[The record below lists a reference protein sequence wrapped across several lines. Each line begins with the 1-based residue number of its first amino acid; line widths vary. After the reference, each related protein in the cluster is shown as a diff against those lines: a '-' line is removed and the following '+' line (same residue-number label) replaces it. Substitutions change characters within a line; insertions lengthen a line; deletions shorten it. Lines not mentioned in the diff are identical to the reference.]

1 MSTWLQI
8 SIAGIII
15 GLAIYV
21 ILFTTNL
28 KSNKDV
34 KNGAQSTADQKKP
47 VSDIRGWFNS
57 HKDTIQTLVLVA
69 IGIVAI
75 NVLCNKVGFPGWQ
88 NVYRHESFL
97 WLNASLLIAVFL
109 TLAAKKPVV
118 KWVAGLIALIILVGG
133 GRIWF
138 KAGPAHTVNQASVAV
153 GIPYTL
159 KKGEVTDIL
168 LLEDIV
174 SRDMVLVEVRFNKP
188 DSLTEFSEWQKVE
201 GGIRF
206 PYPVTFVQYRALTDT
221 FNVRVKAPRMK
232 L

>member
-1 MSTWLQI
+1 MNTLY
-8 SIAGIII
+8 II
-15 GLAIYV
+15 LAFMCLMLV
-21 ILFTTNL
+21 
-28 KSNKDV
+28 
-34 KNGAQSTADQKKP
+34 
-47 VSDIRGWFNS
+47 
-57 HKDTIQTLVLVA
+57 VLVTKTLHMQGKLKMPSFKGVA
-69 IGIVAI
+69 SPSPDKTHWWKSEIAVTLGLVTLGLIAI
-75 NVLCNKVGFPGWQ
+75 NMLCNKVGFVGWD

-118 KWVAGLIALIILVGG
+118 KWVAGLIALIILIGG

-138 KAGPAHTVNQASVAV
+138 ADNPMHSTKQASVTV
-153 GIPYTL
+153 EIPYSL

-174 SRDMVLVEVRFNKP
+174 SRDMVPVEIRFNKL
-188 DSLTEFSEWQKVE
+188 DSLTEFGEWQKVE

-221 FNVRVKAPRMK
+221 FNVRVRAPRTRS
-232 L
+232 